1 MNVAFLKAVVAL
13 VPAGM
18 ILCGSAI
25 LFFREKAMPN
35 LLQLVGASC
44 LVLVVLAHLC
54 EAIQLFPS
62 MLWGHPDSVGHY
74 FDLLSAV
81 FGLALFPTGYLLH
94 TIASKRSPMSS
105 NE

>member
-1 MNVAFLKAVVAL
+1 MNVPLLKAVVAL

-25 LFFREKAMPN
+25 LFFREKATSN
-35 LLQLVGASC
+35 FLQFLGSGC

-54 EAIQLFPS
+54 EALQLFPS
-62 MLWGHPDSVGHY
+62 MRWGRPDSVGHSL
-74 FDLLSAV
+74 DLLSAV
-81 FGLALFPTGYLLH
+81 LGLALFPIGYLLH
-94 TIASKRSPMSS
+94 ALPKAKRSMMP